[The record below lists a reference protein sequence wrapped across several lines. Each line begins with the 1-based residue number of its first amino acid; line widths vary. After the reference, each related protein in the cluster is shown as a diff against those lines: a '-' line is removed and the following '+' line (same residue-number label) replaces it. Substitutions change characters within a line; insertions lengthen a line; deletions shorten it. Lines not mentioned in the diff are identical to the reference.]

1 MILLR
6 FLTNLELTGVKR
18 ETTQKIWTQ
27 QNQSEN
33 PQFEVVVERIFKKIV
48 VRELSCLI
56 DARHENGA
64 LEIERPH
71 IFASHF
77 FVFAREVWSD
87 FKSKIHF
94 ESSQNS

>member
-6 FLTNLELTGVKR
+6 ILTSLELTGIKR
-18 ETTQKIWTQ
+18 ENTQKISTE

-33 PQFEVVVERIFKKIV
+33 PQFEIVVGRIFKKIV
-48 VRELSCLI
+48 VRELSSLI
-56 DARHENGA
+56 DARHENGP

-77 FVFAREVWSD
+77 FVFAREVCCD

-94 ESSQNS
+94 ESSENS